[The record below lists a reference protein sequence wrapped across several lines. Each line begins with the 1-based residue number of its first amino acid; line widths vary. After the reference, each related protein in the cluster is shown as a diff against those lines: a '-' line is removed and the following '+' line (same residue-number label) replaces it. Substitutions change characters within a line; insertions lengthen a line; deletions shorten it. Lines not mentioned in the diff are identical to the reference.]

1 MPAIPTTSKGKPA
14 EATIL
19 DGLNLVFSTT
29 HLLGKEQ
36 ANAYYH
42 DTGVRV

>member
-1 MPAIPTTSKGKPA
+1 MILNNKIHNEKPA
-14 EATIL
+14 VAT
-19 DGLNLVFSTT
+19 DHGEFNLVFSTT
-29 HLLGKEQ
+29 HPFGKEQ